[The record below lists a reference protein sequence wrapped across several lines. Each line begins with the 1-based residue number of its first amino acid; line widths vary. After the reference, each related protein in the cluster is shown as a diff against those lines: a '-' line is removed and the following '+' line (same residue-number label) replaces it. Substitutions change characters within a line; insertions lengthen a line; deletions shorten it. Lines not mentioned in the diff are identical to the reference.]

1 MRRII
6 ETRRI
11 EMQRRAARAWLL
23 ATIAAVVVL
32 CRPAIAAA
40 QCAMCR
46 ATLLSSPEAQ
56 ALIGGLRQ
64 GTILLLL
71 APFAIVVL
79 VVRRLRRG
87 RIIASATAEPSRNEF
102 QSIETR

>member
-1 MRRII
+1 VPR
-6 ETRRI
+6 
-11 EMQRRAARAWLL
+11 LL
-23 ATIAAVVVL
+23 IAAAATL
-32 CRPAIAAA
+32 AALTHPAIAAA

-71 APFAIVVL
+71 VPFAIVVL

-87 RIIASATAEPSRNEF
+87 GIIASAPAEQSRNEF
-102 QSIETR
+102 PSIETR